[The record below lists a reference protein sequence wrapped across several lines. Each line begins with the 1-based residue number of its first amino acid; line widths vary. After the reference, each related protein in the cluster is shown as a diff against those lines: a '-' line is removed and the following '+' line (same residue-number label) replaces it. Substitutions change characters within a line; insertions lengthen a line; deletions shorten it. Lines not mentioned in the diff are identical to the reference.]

1 MSQGNVSV
9 VEDAYRTLTGD
20 GLEAFA
26 DYWDD
31 DIEWRA
37 MRGRWRGRKAGVA
50 YMREWL
56 ELFDDFSTEPIE
68 LIDAGGQQVVL
79 YLRYRGRARRSGIE
93 VPPEYFAI
101 VIDIRD
107 DKIARAREYATR
119 AEALEAVGLRER

>member
-1 MSQGNVSV
+1 
-9 VEDAYRTLTGD
+9 VEYAYEALTAC

-26 DYWDD
+26 DYWAD

-37 MRGRWRGRKAGVA
+37 MRGRWRGRKAGLA
-50 YMREWL
+50 YMQEWL
-56 ELFDDFSTEPIE
+56 DLFDDFTTEPIE

-79 YLRYRGRARRSGIE
+79 YLRYRGRARGSDME

-107 DKIARAREYATR
+107 DKIARGREYTTR
-119 AEALEAVGLRER
+119 DEALEAVGLRG